1 MPPPSPVVVYCGH
14 MFEHGSPE
22 EPALAARIAVALDK
36 LGATEAYGL
45 LACGADIMIAEA
57 MLARGGTLHVVLP
70 FAEDNFIAESVVCG
84 GSSWLPRYRACRAAA
99 ASLHFS
105 TPGSYIGDD
114 NQFAYATRMAM
125 GLASLR
131 AHACGGEA
139 VQLAVFAKG
148 ATSFSQTGLAGTAA
162 DTGVW
167 ERFGNR
173 TVTIEAGTVGRDL
186 KFPPRQPPPE
196 DARREIR
203 SIIFA
208 DYKGFSRLDE
218 RHLPL
223 FMREVMGR
231 IGEVLDGFGAHVE
244 FRNSWGDAVYVIVDQ
259 PTIAARIA
267 LALQDRLSDLPAE
280 LSPPGAIAGMRIGLH
295 YGPIF
300 VGRDRV
306 TEAPLWYGGEVNRT
320 ARIEPVTPVGGT
332 YCTET
337 FAAALL
343 MDGCV
348 ECSFTSVGAQPL
360 AKNFGVVELYRIDH
374 LGQGDA

>member
-1 MPPPSPVVVYCGH
+1 

-22 EPALAARIAVALDK
+22 EPALAARIAAALDA
-36 LGATEAYGL
+36 LGTREAYGP

-57 MLARGGTLHVVLP
+57 VLARGGTLHVVLP
-70 FAEDNFIAESVVCG
+70 FAEENFIAESVLCG
-84 GSSWLPRYRACRAAA
+84 GESWLPRYQTCRAAA

-131 AHACGGEA
+131 ARDCGGEA
-139 VQLAVFAKG
+139 VQIAVVVSG

-162 DTGVW
+162 DAGVW
-167 ERFGNR
+167 ERLGNR
-173 TVTIEAGTVGRDL
+173 TVTVEAGVLGRGL
-186 KFPPRQPPPE
+186 QFPPRQEPPD

-218 RHLPL
+218 RQLPL
-223 FMREVMGR
+223 FMREVMGG
-231 IGEVLDGFGAHVE
+231 IGQVLDEFGAHVE

-267 LALQDRLSDLPAE
+267 LALQARLANLPAE
-280 LSPPGAIAGMRIGLH
+280 LNPPGAIAGMRIGLH

-306 TEAPLWYGGEVNRT
+306 TKLPLWYGGEVNRT
-320 ARIEPVTPVGGT
+320 ARIEPVTPVGGI

-343 MDGCV
+343 MDGCAD
-348 ECSFTSVGAQPL
+348 CSFTSVGQRSL
-360 AKNFGVVELYRIDH
+360 AKDFGEVELYRIDH
-374 LGQGDA
+374 LGRGEDEAKPGR